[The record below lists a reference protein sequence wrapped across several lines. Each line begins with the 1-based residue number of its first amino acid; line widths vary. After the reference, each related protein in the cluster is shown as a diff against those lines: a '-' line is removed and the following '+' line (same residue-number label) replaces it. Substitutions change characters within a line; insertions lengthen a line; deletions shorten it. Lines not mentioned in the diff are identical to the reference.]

1 MQQFKKFRSRYAK
14 VVLLAFA
21 AVYLTFAIG
30 VLVSTHY
37 CMGRTSSV
45 AVFSAEPEKC
55 ACELFTNKVNH
66 HCCHDEHEVIQLD
79 DQHQVLSY
87 HLNVPHIYILG
98 DLYTER
104 LVASA
109 SLDLVE
115 LLSIE
120 DDTSP
125 PSSVPIFK
133 KNCSFVFY
141 DEVA

>member
-1 MQQFKKFRSRYAK
+1 MQQFKTLRSTTAK
-14 VVLLAFA
+14 LFLLGFA
-21 AVYLTFAIG
+21 AVYLVFAIG

-45 AVFSAEPEKC
+45 ALFSAEPKKC
-55 ACELFTNKVNH
+55 ACEIFSMQDS

-104 LVASA
+104 LVAS
-109 SLDLVE
+109 VT
-115 LLSIE
+115 LSPAKGEMIE

-125 PSSVPIFK
+125 PPSIPLFK

-141 DEVA
+141 DDVA